1 MKPIVI
7 SGKIGSGKSTVCK
20 LFEDHGYIIISSDL
34 MAKDL
39 IGSNKTIRESLIKS
53 FGADI
58 IYKNKISS
66 NKLRSILCSSKEN
79 KEIID
84 AIVHPVFYKEL
95 NKVIS
100 CNNDKLA
107 IEIPLVETCY
117 QIDTDYILVY
127 IEADEYIRKHR
138 FLEKKEVD
146 VNVFNNLDKLQKTKY
161 LSTIDQKYTI
171 FNNGSLNDL
180 KDSFNKVYEELDNE

>member
-20 LFEDHGYIIISSDL
+20 LFEDHSYITISSDL

-39 IGSNKTIRESLIKS
+39 IRSNKTIRESLIKS

-84 AIVHPVFYKEL
+84 ERY
-95 NKVIS
+95 
-100 CNNDKLA
+100 
-107 IEIPLVETCY
+107 
-117 QIDTDYILVY
+117 
-127 IEADEYIRKHR
+127 
-138 FLEKKEVD
+138 
-146 VNVFNNLDKLQKTKY
+146 NVFK
-161 LSTIDQKYTI
+161 
-171 FNNGSLNDL
+171 
-180 KDSFNKVYEELDNE
+180 

>member
-20 LFEDHGYIIISSDL
+20 LFEDHGYITISSDL

-39 IGSNKTIRESLIKS
+39 IRSNKTIRESLIKS

-100 CNNDKLA
+100 CNNDKLT
-107 IEIPLVETCY
+107 IEIPLVETCH

>member
-20 LFEDHGYIIISSDL
+20 LFEDHGYITISSDL

-39 IGSNKTIRESLIKS
+39 IRSNKTIRESLIKS

-66 NKLRSILCSSKEN
+66 NKLRSILCSSREN

-107 IEIPLVETCY
+107 IEIPLVETCH

-180 KDSFNKVYEELDNE
+180 RDSFNQVYEELDNE

>member
-20 LFEDHGYIIISSDL
+20 LFEDHGYITISSDL

-39 IGSNKTIRESLIKS
+39 IRSNKTIRESLIKS

-100 CNNDKLA
+100 CNNDKLS
-107 IEIPLVETCY
+107 IEIPLVETCH